1 MHLVIP
7 LQRYGKAL
15 QRKGPIHPL
24 TKKLLRSYLPVKK
37 LQMAVVAMIVV
48 QPPLIRTAQ
57 AWMHEKSSSY

>member
-48 QPPLIRTAQ
+48 QPPLIRTGI
-57 AWMHEKSSSY
+57 